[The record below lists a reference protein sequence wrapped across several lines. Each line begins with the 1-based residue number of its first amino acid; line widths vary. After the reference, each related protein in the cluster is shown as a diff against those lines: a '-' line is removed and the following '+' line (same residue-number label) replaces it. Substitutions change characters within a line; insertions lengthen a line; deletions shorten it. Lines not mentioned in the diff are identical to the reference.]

1 MLAFSPWIAFWIISS
16 GHSMLRLQVGIFV
29 VAVLVAVMCLTK
41 LHRGATLWAGVLFF
55 AFALVSVALLRDMW
69 VIQHFFEQF
78 PMEVPVGTQE
88 EVLDIIEVKKGVT
101 GCVPFG
107 HY

>member
-1 MLAFSPWIAFWIISS
+1 
-16 GHSMLRLQVGIFV
+16 
-29 VAVLVAVMCLTK
+29 
-41 LHRGATLWAGVLFF
+41 
-55 AFALVSVALLRDMW
+55 MW
-69 VIQHFFEQF
+69 VIQLFFEQF